1 MRLTIL
7 GAAGGEVRGSAYL
20 LETSRAR
27 VLVEAGLFQGGGE
40 AEALNRDHD
49 GLDVAGL
56 DAVVL
61 THAHLDHTGRLPLLI
76 RKGYRGPVYCTEATG
91 ELTQIILKD
100 SAKLQVQDAIRTNRK
115 RERAGEEPIA
125 PLYEPADVEPLA
137 DLLRP
142 VSLHVQVEVAPGV
155 RVRLFEAGHLLG
167 SASAQLT
174 VDSGEAPGDGERVLV
189 FSGDLGPID
198 LPILREYESFSRADV
213 VLMESTYGDRD
224 HRPYRATVEEFTAI
238 VDRVSKAGG
247 KILVPTFAV
256 GRAQQI
262 LYHLAVLFR
271 SGRVKPFPVILDS
284 PMAVE
289 ATRVYLRHPEL
300 FDEDLRGLR
309 ARDTDPFD
317 ARHFRA
323 SITADDSRKL
333 NEMEGPCA
341 ILAGA
346 GMCNAGRIQHHLK
359 QNLWKRETH
368 VLIVGYQ
375 GRGTL
380 GRRLVEGEK
389 EVFIHGEKIA
399 VRAEIHTL
407 GGFSAHAGQTDLLR
421 WFGSLAP
428 SQPRV
433 FLTHG
438 EDGPRAALAG
448 KIRERFGLECGLP
461 SIGDQVVI

>member
-1 MRLTIL
+1 MRVTIL
-7 GAAGGEVRGSAYL
+7 GAAGGEVTGSAYL
-20 LETSRAR
+20 LETPRAR
-27 VLVEAGLFQGGGE
+27 VLVDAGLFQGGGE

-49 GLDVAGL
+49 GLEVAGL

-91 ELTQIILKD
+91 ELAQIILKD

-142 VSLHVQVEVAPGV
+142 AALHVRVEVAPGV
-155 RVRLFEAGHLLG
+155 GVRLFEAGHLLG
-167 SASAQLT
+167 STSVQVT
-174 VDSGEAPGDGERVLV
+174 VDSGDGERVLV
-189 FSGDLGPID
+189 FSGDLGPVD

-213 VLMESTYGDRD
+213 VFMESTYGDRD
-224 HRPYRATVEEFTAI
+224 HRPYGATVEEFTGI

-256 GRAQQI
+256 GRGQQI

-271 SGRVKPFPVILDS
+271 SGRVKAFPVILDS

-300 FDEDLRGLR
+300 FDEDMRGLR

-346 GMCNAGRIQHHLK
+346 GMCTAGRIQHHLK
-359 QNLWKRETH
+359 QNLWKRGTH

-407 GGFSAHAGQTDLLR
+407 GGFSAHAGQSDLLR
-421 WFGSLAP
+421 WFGTLAP
-428 SQPRV
+428 SRPRV

-438 EDGPRAALAG
+438 EDRPRAALAE
-448 KIRERFGLECGLP
+448 KIRERFGLESGLP
-461 SIGDQVVI
+461 SIGEQVAI